1 MSMDDEETIRQIR
14 ENIANGNTELARPQ
28 VLELAAC
35 SADRPMTLLTCASL
49 FLTLGDEDG
58 FSRVLDTIESNLPS
72 DTDSLVG
79 IAGPLIALDVPK
91 NALRVLEN
99 ADSSDGVLLLRA
111 SALHALMRDE
121 DALIALDSMK
131 EQTGRA
137 KVLRVDVLGSLK
149 RFDEALAIVEPMVS
163 AGDYQACRSYV
174 TLLLKAGR
182 DKDANRYVKERA
194 KEKSADGSAL
204 MAQYQWLTGNVT
216 ATGAYAA
223 KAIKADE
230 GHTGAMEYLG
240 YGLASKGSVREAK
253 IVAGAI
259 NEKEPGN
266 PAAFRIIML
275 CRGKE

>member
-1 MSMDDEETIRQIR
+1 MDDEETIRQIR
-14 ENIANGNTELARPQ
+14 DNIAKGNNDLVRPQ
-28 VLELAAC
+28 ILELAAS

-58 FSRVLDTIESNLPS
+58 FSNVLRTLDGNLPS
-72 DTDSLVG
+72 DTATLVQ
-79 IAGPLIALDVPK
+79 IAEPLIALDVPK
-91 NALRVLEN
+91 NALRALEN
-99 ADSSDGVLLLRA
+99 AGDSDDVLFCRA
-111 SALHALMRDE
+111 SALHALMKDKE
-121 DALIALDSMK
+121 ALEALDSMK
-131 EQTGRA
+131 EETPA
-137 KVLRVDVLGSLK
+137 SKVLRINVLSSLREFDKALQLAKPLVDS
-149 RFDEALAIVEPMVS
+149 
-163 AGDYQACRSYV
+163 GDYAASRAYITV
-174 TLLLKAGR
+174 LLRAGR
-182 DKDANRYVKERA
+182 EKDAQKFAKERA
-194 KEKSADGSAL
+194 KDKTADGSAL

-230 GHTGAMEYLG
+230 THTGAMEYLG

-266 PAAFRIIML
+266 PAAFRIIIL